1 MNMRTLADDI
11 KKRVKQREDMF
22 LRRLMGMLA
31 KMAKAD
37 GKMMIF
43 CMGGRAACP
52 HAAAPVGRA
61 DPIAPPVGSRV
72 PHDRLSP
79 FPNPNSPL
87 SPNPLR
93 RRNLSKRNPPF
104 VSFERPFELP

>member
-43 CMGGRAACP
+43 CP
-52 HAAAPVGRA
+52 TVV
-61 DPIAPPVGSRV
+61 D
-72 PHDRLSP
+72 L
-79 FPNPNSPL
+79 
-87 SPNPLR
+87 
-93 RRNLSKRNPPF
+93 
-104 VSFERPFELP
+104 